1 MFHSGPVNDL
11 ANKLTYSGDLRCGNE
26 AVQNATLQAPSL
38 AAASQQFTNQRWL
51 LPVIQPDLLQSVVFL
66 DTNLLSASFRCS
78 TVDNATKSPLNRCEG
93 AIALLTVEALF
104 ASGVES
110 ENVGIIAPYQSQV
123 KFLKE
128 LALAY
133 PKLEI
138 NTVDQYQGRD
148 KGAILY
154 TCTKSEPT
162 ESLQQGENT
171 HENSI
176 LHDVR
181 RLTVAVTRA
190 KHKLVIIGDSQTL
203 RQYPPFAKLLNA
215 LEVHQLIRL
224 CDGTEGFNSHQ
235 IKANSRAFRL

>member
-1 MFHSGPVNDL
+1 LFLSGPVNDL

-26 AVQNATLQAPSL
+26 AIQYATLQAPSL
-38 AAASQQFTNQRWL
+38 AAASRQFTNQRWL

-78 TVDNATKSPLNRCEG
+78 TVDNATRSPLNRCEG
-93 AIALLTVEALF
+93 AIALLIVEALF

-110 ENVGIIAPYQSQV
+110 ENIGIIAPYQSQV

-128 LALAY
+128 LVLSY

-148 KGAILY
+148 KGAIVY
-154 TCTKSEPT
+154 TCTKSAF
-162 ESLQQGENT
+162 
-171 HENSI
+171 HSI

-190 KHKLVIIGDSQTL
+190 TLAIIGD
-203 RQYPPFAKLLNA
+203 
-215 LEVHQLIRL
+215 V
-224 CDGTEGFNSHQ
+224 NSP
-235 IKANSRAFRL
+235 NSSAPWKYIN